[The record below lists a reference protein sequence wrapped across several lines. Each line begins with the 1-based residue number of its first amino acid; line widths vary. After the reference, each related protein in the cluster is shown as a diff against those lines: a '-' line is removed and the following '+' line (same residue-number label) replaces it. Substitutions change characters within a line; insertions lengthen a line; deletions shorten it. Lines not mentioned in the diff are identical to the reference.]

1 MRPAQMGRL
10 TPDDFRLEAEIPHVR
25 IPPAKGG
32 RTAAVPL
39 LEEGIAV
46 AHEYIALDAFGKWS
60 TASANKELSKAA
72 KAAGQDPFT
81 TYQIRHSCTAG
92 LRQTG
97 ADVADI
103 EDLYGHTNAETT
115 KIYAPAAMKKHKA
128 AIKRLR
134 DAGRRPSV
142 EAASK

>member
-1 MRPAQMGRL
+1 MIVPR
-10 TPDDFRLEAEIPHVR
+10 
-25 IPPAKGG
+25 AKGG

-39 LEEGIAV
+39 LEEGV
-46 AHEYIALDAFGKWS
+46 AAARDYIALDAFGEWRTQK
-60 TASANKELSKAA
+60 ANKELAKAA
-72 KAAGQDPFT
+72 KAAGREAFT
-81 TYQIRHSCTAG
+81 TYRIRHSFAAG

-103 EDLYGHTNAETT
+103 QDLYGHTNAETT

-128 AIKRLR
+128 AIERLR

-142 EAASK
+142 GAASK